1 MANKPAG
8 PSSTTNIQ
16 TKTATSIPT
25 TNMQTKT
32 AASITTT
39 NIQTK
44 TAASITT
51 TNIQT
56 KTSASIPTTNIQT
69 RPAMANKPAGPSST
83 TNITSTA
90 TPSTATPSTSTA
102 TPTPPKNKKGINWIK
117 KVKRMKKKFIVGT
130 LGLALFL
137 GLCIVCP
144 ALFFVFLEAYRIY
157 ALGVS
162 GGLALL
168 AVLLYGLFL
177 DRLFKSDQ

>member
-1 MANKPAG
+1 
-8 PSSTTNIQ
+8 
-16 TKTATSIPT
+16 SIP
-25 TNMQTKT
+25 
-32 AASITTT
+32 
-39 NIQTK
+39 
-44 TAASITT
+44 T

-69 RPAMANKPAGPSST
+69 KPAMANKPAAPTQGAKAKAKTKST
-83 TNITSTA
+83 
-90 TPSTATPSTSTA
+90 STATPSTSTA

-162 GGLALL
+162 GGLALI
-168 AVLLYGLFL
+168 AVVLYGLFL
-177 DRLFKSDQ
+177 EKLFKNDQ

>member
-1 MANKPAG
+1 P
-8 PSSTTNIQ
+8 TTNIQ

-25 TNMQTKT
+25 TN
-32 AASITTT
+32 
-39 NIQTK
+39 IQTK
-44 TAASITT
+44 TAASIPK

-56 KTSASIPTTNIQT
+56 
-69 RPAMANKPAGPSST
+69 KPAGPSST
-83 TNITSTA
+83 TNIQTKPAMANKPAAPTQGAKAKAKTKSTSTA
-90 TPSTATPSTSTA
+90 TPSTSTATPSTSTA

-117 KVKRMKKKFIVGT
+117 KVKRMKKKFIAGT

-168 AVLLYGLFL
+168 AVMLYGLFL